1 MAVAEKP
8 EFVSDIVVKGALH
21 ALTIRST
28 VSRGILKSIDC
39 PRMPPS
45 YTLIRAGD
53 IPGKNQLVDLSV
65 PILAG
70 DEISYFGEPLAI
82 LVGPD
87 ESRLEEFAVQCH
99 VRAEEEIPSFSLNS
113 FAADHVFAA
122 RDIVLGEGAKHFEGA
137 ASVITGTYRTGIQE
151 HWYSEPVGAV
161 AVYSHDDPVRF
172 PGGELLIHTATQWP
186 FHVRA
191 SIAQALKI
199 DPGAI
204 LVESVQDGFSLD
216 GKLWYPSLVASHAAL
231 GSWITERPVRIL
243 LTREE
248 DFRYSPKR
256 TGTEI
261 RISSAL
267 DGQGRLLTTEIH
279 ALADSGAQAVCVDE
293 ILDRVCL
300 GALGA
305 YKHGDVKI
313 SASAVKTNVPP
324 EGPFAGFGLSQGFF
338 AMERHVSRIADALE
352 MDPAEWRKLNSMG
365 RQKNL
370 AIGAPVREPA
380 RLDALLDT
388 AATMS
393 DYRRKWAS
401 YELLRKRRRRAGE
414 GERADFANNF
424 REAYRGIGIACAYQG
439 SGFMYHGAD
448 RGNYSVE
455 ATLDKEGVLE
465 IRSSIAPANNET
477 LAIWQTIAMES
488 LSLEAGDVRIVSAAP
503 GKTLDSGPDTLS
515 REITIL
521 TRLVERAC
529 GNIKKQRFRDP
540 LPITVRRSYRP
551 SRAQGWDGRVFDP
564 QAFSLLSW
572 GAAVVEVEIYPFDY
586 TPKIR
591 GAWLAV
597 DAGKVLS
604 EAQARRSL
612 KFSTIQALGWASREQ
627 LSYVEGQIPLRHIYD
642 YDIPSPPDIP
652 PVHIDFIWNDTASPK
667 GIGELPFSCVPAA
680 YVQAVSQA
688 MDHPFE
694 KIPVTAREVWEAL
707 KLKKQEGTE

>member
-1 MAVAEKP
+1 MTEKP
-8 EFVSDIVVKGALH
+8 DFVSDIVVKGALYGV
-21 ALTIRST
+21 TIRST
-28 VSRGILKSIDC
+28 VSRGLIKSIAC

-53 IPGKNQLVDLSV
+53 IPGKNQLVDLPV

-70 DEISYFGEPLAI
+70 DAISYFGEPLAI

-87 ESRLEEFAVQCH
+87 ESQLEEFAARCH
-99 VRAEEEIPSFSLNS
+99 VRAEEENPSFSLNS
-113 FAADHVFAA
+113 FTADHVFAS
-122 RDIVLGEGAKHFEGA
+122 REIVLGEGNTNFEGA
-137 ASVITGTYRTGIQE
+137 PSVITGTYRTGIQE
-151 HWYSEPVGAV
+151 HWYSEPVGAL
-161 AVYSHDDPVRF
+161 AVYSHDDPSRH

-191 SIAQALKI
+191 SVAQALNI
-199 DPGAI
+199 DPGAV
-204 LVESVQDGFSLD
+204 LVEPLRGGFSLD

-231 GSWITERPVRIL
+231 GSWISKRPVRIL

-267 DGQGRLLTTEIH
+267 DDQGRLLATDVH
-279 ALADSGAQAVCVDE
+279 VLADSGAQAVFADE

-300 GALGA
+300 GALGT
-305 YKHGDVKI
+305 YQHGDVRI
-313 SASAVKTNVPP
+313 TASAVKTNAPP

-338 AMERHVSRIADALE
+338 AMERHVSRIADALN

-365 RQKNL
+365 RVKPL
-370 AIGAPVREPA
+370 AIGASIKDPV

-401 YELLRKRRRRAGE
+401 YELLRKRRRSDSE
-414 GERADFANNF
+414 GDRSDFAASSQ
-424 REAYRGIGIACAYQG
+424 EAFRGIGIACAYQS

-448 RGNYSVE
+448 RGAYSVE

-465 IRSSIAPANNET
+465 IRAGIPPENNGIFN
-477 LAIWQTIAMES
+477 IWRTIAMET
-488 LSLEAGDVRIVSAAP
+488 LSLEAGEVRIVFASTGETP
-503 GKTLDSGPDTLS
+503 DSGPDTLS
-515 REITIL
+515 RKITIL

-551 SRAQGWDGRVFDP
+551 SKARSWTGRVFDP
-564 QAFSLLSW
+564 QAFSSLSW
-572 GAAVVEVEIYPFDY
+572 GAAVVEVEIYPYEY

-597 DAGKVLS
+597 DAGKILS

-627 LSYVEGQIPLRHIYD
+627 LAYIEGQIPLRHIYD

-652 PVHIDFIWNDTASPK
+652 PVRIDFIWNDTVNPK

-694 KIPVTAREVWEAL
+694 KIPVTARDVWEAL
-707 KLKKQEGTE
+707 QLKKREGSE

>member
-1 MAVAEKP
+1 MMTERP
-8 EFVSDIVVKGALH
+8 EFVSDIVVKGALWG
-21 ALTIRST
+21 LTIRST

-53 IPGKNQLVDLSV
+53 IPGKNELADLPV

-70 DEISYFGEPLAI
+70 DAISYFGEPLAI
-82 LVGPD
+82 LVGPE
-87 ESRLEEFAVQCH
+87 ESRLEEFAARCQ
-99 VRAEEEIPSFSLNS
+99 VRAAEEPPSFSLNS

-122 RDIVLGEGAKHFEGA
+122 RDIVIGEGDKNFEGA
-137 ASVITGTYRTGIQE
+137 ASVISGTYRTGIQE
-151 HWYSEPVGAV
+151 HWYSEPVGAI
-161 AVYSHDDPVRF
+161 AVYSHEDPSRF
-172 PGGELLIHTATQWP
+172 PAGELSIHTSTQWP

-191 SIAQALKI
+191 SIAQALNI
-199 DPGAI
+199 DPGAV
-204 LVESVQDGFSLD
+204 LVEPVRSSVSLD

-231 GSWITERPVRIL
+231 GSWITKRPVRIL

-267 DGQGRLLTTEIH
+267 DEQGRLLATEVH
-279 ALADSGAQAVCVDE
+279 ALVESGAQAVFVNE

-300 GALGA
+300 GALGT
-305 YKHGDVKI
+305 YKHRDAKI
-313 SASAVKTNVPP
+313 TASAVKTNVPP

-338 AMERHVSRIADALE
+338 AMERHVSRIADTLG
-352 MDPAEWRKLNSMG
+352 MDPAEWRKLNSLG
-365 RQKNL
+365 SQKTL
-370 AIGAPVREPA
+370 AIGAAVKDPI

-401 YELLRKRRRRAGE
+401 YELLRKRRRSDGKGYRS
-414 GERADFANNF
+414 DFANNSQ
-424 REAYRGIGIACAYQG
+424 EAFRGIGIACAYQG
-439 SGFMYHGAD
+439 GGFMHRLSNKG
-448 RGNYSVE
+448 RYSVD
-455 ATLDKEGVLE
+455 AILDKEGVLE
-465 IRSSIAPANNET
+465 IRSSIVPANGEAF
-477 LAIWQTIAMES
+477 AIWRTIAMES
-488 LSLEAGDVRIVSAAP
+488 LSLEADAVRIVFSAGEAP
-503 GKTLDSGPDTLS
+503 DSGPDTLS

-521 TRLVERAC
+521 TRMVEQAC
-529 GNIKKQRFRDP
+529 GDIKKLRFRDP

-551 SRAQGWDGRVFDP
+551 SKAQNWAGQVFDP

-572 GAAVVEVEIYPFDY
+572 GAAVVEVEIYPFEY

-591 GAWLAV
+591 GAWLGV
-597 DAGKVLS
+597 DAGKILS
-604 EAQARRSL
+604 EAEARRSL

-627 LSYVEGQIPLRHIYD
+627 LAYVEGQIPLRHIYD

-652 PVHIDFIWNDTASPK
+652 PVHIDFIWNDTVNPK

-680 YVQAVSQA
+680 YAQAVSQA
-688 MDHPFE
+688 VDHPFE
-694 KIPVTAREVWEAL
+694 KIPVTARDVWEAL
-707 KLKKQEGTE
+707 KLKKREGT

>member
-21 ALTIRST
+21 GLTIRST
-28 VSRGILKSIDC
+28 VSRGILASIDC

-45 YTLIRAGD
+45 YTLIRAKD
-53 IPGKNQLVDLSV
+53 IPGKNQLVDLPV
-65 PILAG
+65 PILAR
-70 DEISYFGEPLAI
+70 DAISYFGEPLAI

-87 ESRLEEFAVQCH
+87 ESRLEEFAAQCR
-99 VRAEEEIPSFSLNS
+99 VRAEEETPSFSLNS
-113 FAADHVFAA
+113 FSADQVFAA
-122 RDIVLGEGAKHFEGA
+122 RDIVIGDAINFEGA
-137 ASVITGTYRTGIQE
+137 ALVVSGTYRTGIQE
-151 HWYSEPVGAV
+151 HWYSEPVGAL
-161 AVYSHDDPVRF
+161 AVYSHDDPSRF

-186 FHVRA
+186 FHVRS
-191 SIAQALKI
+191 SIAQALSI
-199 DPGAI
+199 APGAV
-204 LVESVQDGFSLD
+204 LVDPLRDGFSLD
-216 GKLWYPSLVASHAAL
+216 GKLWYPSLVACHAAL
-231 GSWITERPVRIL
+231 GSWITKRPVRIV

-267 DGQGRLLTTEIH
+267 DGQGRLLATEVH
-279 ALADSGAQAVCVDE
+279 ALADSGAQAVFADE

-305 YKHGDVKI
+305 YRHGDI
-313 SASAVKTNVPP
+313 RIAASAVKTNVPP

-338 AMERHVSRIADALE
+338 AMERHVSRIADTLE
-352 MDPAEWRKLNSMG
+352 MDPAEWRKLNSLG
-365 RQKNL
+365 RQKSL
-370 AIGAPVREPA
+370 AIGAALKEPA

-401 YELLRKRRRRAGE
+401 YELIRKRRRSAG
-414 GERADFANNF
+414 GDRPDFANSSQ
-424 REAYRGIGIACAYQG
+424 EAFRGIGIACAYQG
-439 SGFMYHGAD
+439 IGFMYHGAG

-465 IRSSIAPANNET
+465 IRSSIVPANNE
-477 LAIWQTIAMES
+477 AFAVWRGIAMES
-488 LSLEAGDVRIVSAAP
+488 LSLEADDVRIVSAAGQTP
-503 GKTLDSGPDTLS
+503 DSGPDTLS

-521 TRLVERAC
+521 TRLVEGAC

-551 SRAQGWDGRVFDP
+551 LKARGWAGRVFDP
-564 QAFSLLSW
+564 RAFSQLSW
-572 GAAVVEVEIYPFDY
+572 GAAVVEVELNPFEY

-591 GAWLAV
+591 GAWLGV
-597 DAGKVLS
+597 DAGRILS
-604 EAQARRSL
+604 ETQARRSL

-627 LSYVEGQIPLRHIYD
+627 LAYVEGQIPLRHIYD
-642 YDIPSPPDIP
+642 YDIPSPQDIP
-652 PVHIDFIWNDTASPK
+652 PVHIDFIWNDTANPK

-688 MDHPFE
+688 VDHPFE
-694 KIPVTAREVWEAL
+694 KIPVTARDVWDAL
-707 KLKKQEGTE
+707 KLKQREGAE